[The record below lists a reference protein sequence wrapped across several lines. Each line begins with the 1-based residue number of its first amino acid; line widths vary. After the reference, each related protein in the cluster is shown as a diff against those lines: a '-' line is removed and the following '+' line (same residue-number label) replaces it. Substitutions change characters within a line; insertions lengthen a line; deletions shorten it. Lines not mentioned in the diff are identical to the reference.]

1 MECSPRTGPRART
14 AWRMEANPTRPWTR
28 GACPARRCWKTRK
41 WWPRRWRRNEDVF
54 SRQLPIF
61 STDGTEETDE
71 RGHVVTRGD
80 VRGTLKEIPAGAA
93 VVRIDMSSEGFARL
107 RGVSCGRFEASV
119 RRYGARS
126 DQHSRS
132 HSFVANRV
140 PILQTF
146 PCRYSRSSLTAG
158 NLCTPSRRASAGART
173 CCRSRTM
180 SRRTGTGS
188 QSCAP
193 PPSALHLP
201 CPAPAQ
207 QRWVASW

>member
-1 MECSPRTGPRART
+1 MLEDTEVVASSL
-14 AWRMEANPTRPWTR
+14 EEER
-28 GACPARRCWKTRK
+28 GRVFLPAL
-41 WWPRRWRRNEDVF
+41 F
-54 SRQLPIF
+54 L
-61 STDGTEETDE
+61 DGTKTDE

-107 RGVSCGRFEASV
+107 RGVSCGRFEP
-119 RRYGARS
+119 RLE
-126 DQHSRS
+126 DT
-132 HSFVANRV
+132 V
-140 PILQTF
+140 PGQSQDLTVSSQTESQYYKRF
-146 PCRYSRSSLTAG
+146 RAVNSRSSLIAG
-158 NLCTPSRRASAGART
+158 TLCTPSRRASAGART

-201 CPAPAQ
+201 CPAPAPP
-207 QRWVASW
+207 RWVASW

>member
-1 MECSPRTGPRART
+1 MLEDTEVVASSLEEERVFP
-14 AWRMEANPTRPWTR
+14 
-28 GACPARRCWKTRK
+28 PA
-41 WWPRRWRRNEDVF
+41 F
-54 SRQLPIF
+54 HIF
-61 STDGTEETDE
+61 DDGTEETDE

-80 VRGTLKEIPAGAA
+80 VRGILKEIPAGAA
-93 VVRIDMSSEGFARL
+93 VMRIDMSSEGFARL
-107 RGVSCGRFEASV
+107 RGVSCGRFEPRLEDTVPGQSQ
-119 RRYGARS
+119 
-126 DQHSRS
+126 DL
-132 HSFVANRV
+132 SFVANRV

-173 CCRSRTM
+173 CYRSRTM

>member
-1 MECSPRTGPRART
+1 MLEDTEVVASSLEEECGRVFP
-14 AWRMEANPTRPWTR
+14 
-28 GACPARRCWKTRK
+28 PAA
-41 WWPRRWRRNEDVF
+41 PHF
-54 SRQLPIF
+54 L
-61 STDGTEETDE
+61 DGTQTDE

-80 VRGTLKEIPAGAA
+80 VRGILKEIPAGAA
-93 VVRIDMSSEGFARL
+93 VMRIDMSSEGFARL
-107 RGVSCGRFEASV
+107 RGVSCGRFEPRLEDTVPGQSQ
-119 RRYGARS
+119 
-126 DQHSRS
+126 DL
-132 HSFVANRV
+132 SFVANRV

-158 NLCTPSRRASAGART
+158 TLCTPSRRASAGART
-173 CCRSRTM
+173 CYRSRTM

>member
-1 MECSPRTGPRART
+1 MLEDTEVVASSLEEERVFP
-14 AWRMEANPTRPWTR
+14 
-28 GACPARRCWKTRK
+28 PA
-41 WWPRRWRRNEDVF
+41 F
-54 SRQLPIF
+54 HIF
-61 STDGTEETDE
+61 DDGTEETDE

-80 VRGTLKEIPAGAA
+80 VRGILKEIPAGAA

-107 RGVSCGRFEASV
+107 RGVSCGRFEPRF

-126 DQHSRS
+126 EPRS
-132 HSFVANRV
+132 QFRPKYSQ
-140 PILQTF
+140 IQTF
-146 PCRYSRSSLTAG
+146 LCRNSRSSLTAG
-158 NLCTPSRRASAGART
+158 NLCTPSRRVSAGART